1 MSEDIRPRI
10 RLPQSAR
17 RGEVVEIKLLVQH
30 AMESGQRRGADGALV
45 PRKILNTMHVRYG
58 GKDVLTAKLE
68 AAIAANPFF
77 SFHLRAESTGP
88 VEFTWIDDDGR
99 EYRAREQLK
108 VVG

>member
-17 RGEVVEIKLLVQH
+17 RGEIVEIKLLVQH

-45 PRKILNTMHVRYG
+45 PRKILNTMNVRYG

-68 AAIAANPFF
+68 GAIAANPFF
-77 SFHLRAESTGP
+77 AFSTIATETGDL
-88 VEFTWIDDDGR
+88 VFAWTDLKGEVTR
-99 EYRAREQLK
+99 ETRRLS
-108 VVG
+108 VT